1 LDSDKVL
8 KTVRRNSARV
18 LSELVFDPDSW
29 KGRSDKLTFE
39 NERLSE
45 GRLRE
50 YAKLASEVRKRL
62 QEKIESAKR
71 SEQGVE
77 VLLGEASDDMVTSL

>member
-1 LDSDKVL
+1 MI

-29 KGRSDKLTFE
+29 KGRSDELMFE

-50 YAKLASEVRKRL
+50 YAKLASEVR
-62 QEKIESAKR
+62 
-71 SEQGVE
+71 
-77 VLLGEASDDMVTSL
+77 